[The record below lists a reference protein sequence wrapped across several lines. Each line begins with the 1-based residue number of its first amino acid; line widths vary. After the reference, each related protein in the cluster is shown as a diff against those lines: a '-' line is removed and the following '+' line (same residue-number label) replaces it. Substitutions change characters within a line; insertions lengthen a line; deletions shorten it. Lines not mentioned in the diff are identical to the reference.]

1 MSRDKETETK
11 LVSEF
16 NERYKQGVKDW
27 HTEEYVEHRSFRY
40 NFFVRGHSDKKI
52 KDKWKNNLR
61 N

>member
-27 HTEEYVEHRSFRY
+27 HQGLKNK
-40 NFFVRGHSDKKI
+40 NFYSEQKI
-52 KDKWKNNLR
+52 R
-61 N
+61 P